1 MKTIILHL
9 FLFPAYLY
17 LELCTWLSKRKKT
30 FVNAMAFVGTV
41 YTVYM
46 IFVFIDKIIEN
57 L

>member
-17 LELCTWLSKRKKT
+17 LELMTWIEKRKKT

-46 IFVFIDKIIEN
+46 IFSFIDKIIEN
-57 L
+57 I